1 MLAIVGDGSTTG
13 GSSVAV
19 ALLTR
24 SGICMVTVAS
34 LRSQSQAIRR
44 DSVSVAALATNLS
57 AQPWRNRLTQPLY
70 SDTGPSDEVYDCHTR
85 MPGGRCVHG

>member
-1 MLAIVGDGSTTG
+1 MHACSGSDGGRRGSSAGPAMLAIAGDGSTTG

-34 LRSQSQAIRR
+34 LHDGTARSA
-44 DSVSVAALATNLS
+44 
-57 AQPWRNRLTQPLY
+57 
-70 SDTGPSDEVYDCHTR
+70 
-85 MPGGRCVHG
+85 